1 MNKKKIVW
9 VLAGIPVLLLV
20 GWLVKMLLFPVTEN
34 QKIEQVIRNA
44 AAAFES
50 KSSKSVITFLTSD
63 FPAHPQ
69 MDRESMLN
77 YLKVFFFQA
86 RDLKVSIE
94 HMKHEVEKL
103 PKTAGE
109 TRVLV
114 VAKVTGVADGQ
125 QFQAFSGKGV
135 DAVVLSMR
143 KVQGEWLLASVRN
156 VDTSDPVKAFEEILK
171 K

>member
-20 GWLVKMLLFPVTEN
+20 GWLVKILLFPVTEN
-34 QKIEQVIRNA
+34 QKIEQAIRNA
-44 AAAFES
+44 AAVFETKNS
-50 KSSKSVITFLTSD
+50 KSLITFLTSD

-77 YLKVFFFQA
+77 YLKMFFFQA

-94 HMKHEVEKL
+94 HLKHEVEKL
-103 PKTAGE
+103 PNTASE

-114 VAKVTGVADGQ
+114 VAKVTGVIDGQ

-135 DAVVLSMR
+135 DAVVLTMQ
-143 KVQGEWLLASVRN
+143 KLQGKWLIASARN
-156 VDTSDPVKAFEEILK
+156 VDISDPGKAFEQIIK